1 MGNKPFML
9 APAGK
14 DYLWG
19 GQRLKDEFHK
29 EIDMVPLAETWEC
42 STHPDGPSLV
52 VSGEFAGQK
61 LDEVL
66 RQHPEYLGSHPVTEG
81 ELPILVKLIDASKDL
96 SVQVH
101 PTDEY
106 ASSYEDGECGK
117 SEMWYVLDA
126 APGAELI
133 YGLKQDVSR
142 EELEEALRSGEADRY
157 LRHIPIEKDDVF
169 YIPAGTIHALGD
181 GALVAEI
188 QQNSNLT
195 YRMYDYERLD
205 KDGKKRALHVE
216 KALDVA
222 SLTRSV
228 SPRQPM
234 RVLRYQPGMA
244 RELLCR
250 CKYFEV
256 HRMLMNTTHRQKLTF
271 SADALSFR
279 VLLCID
285 GQGSME
291 FGGEV
296 LDFRKGDCIFVPAD
310 SVVCELSG
318 SAHFLDVR
326 G

>member
-52 VSGEFAGQK
+52 VSGEFAGRK

-106 ASSYEDGECGK
+106 AFFYEDGECGK

-142 EELEEALRSGEADRY
+142 EELEESLRSGAADRY

-256 HRMLMNTTHRQKLTF
+256 HRMLMNTTHRQNMTF